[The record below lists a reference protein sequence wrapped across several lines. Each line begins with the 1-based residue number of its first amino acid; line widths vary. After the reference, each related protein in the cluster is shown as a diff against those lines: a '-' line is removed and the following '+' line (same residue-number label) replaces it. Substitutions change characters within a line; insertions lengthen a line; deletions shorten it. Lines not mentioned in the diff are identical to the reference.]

1 MKTLMTAS
9 ERIRWVCKS
18 FIISVTGIDTKE
30 RSQRMSSS
38 HLDSL
43 KFSSGDSMYSKGSFM
58 PRNISHSMTWS
69 RLFLLSRPGP
79 TLPSNCGNCHQTEEL
94 II

>member
-1 MKTLMTAS
+1 MKTSMTAS
-9 ERIRWVCKS
+9 ERIRLVCKS

-43 KFSSGDSMYSKGSFM
+43 KFSSGDNMYSKGSFM
-58 PRNISHSMTWS
+58 PRNIS

-79 TLPSNCGNCHQTEEL
+79 PLPSNCGNCHQTEEL